1 MIRKMNIQ
9 KFVILSSIVLSLSAC
24 NNKDTHK
31 TAEVNPEVLGM
42 WSDAVGCSLTL
53 QLVNHELILVDF
65 HNAQGVSK
73 SNIKLNIRK
82 DSVMTRLIATDST
95 NDWSAIFSE
104 GLIMVDNKLCKQA
117 LHKVDS
123 K

>member
-1 MIRKMNIQ
+1 MNIQ
-9 KFVILSSIVLSLSAC
+9 KFIILSGIVLSLLAC
-24 NNKDTHK
+24 NNKDAHK
-31 TAEVNPEVLGM
+31 TVEVNPEVLGM
-42 WSDAVGCSLTL
+42 WSDAMGCSLTL

-65 HNAQGVSK
+65 HNAQGVSRTT
-73 SNIKLNIRK
+73 IKLNTRK
-82 DSVMTRLIATDST
+82 DSIMTRLVAADST

-104 GLIMVDNKLCKQA
+104 GLIMVDNNLCKQA

>member
-1 MIRKMNIQ
+1 MNMQ
-9 KFVILSSIVLSLSAC
+9 KFIILSSIVLSLLGC

-31 TAEVNPEVLGM
+31 TVEVNPEVLGM
-42 WSDAVGCSLTL
+42 WSDAMGCSLTL

-65 HNAQGVSK
+65 HNAQGVSR
-73 SNIKLNIRK
+73 STIKLNTRK
-82 DSVMTRLIATDST
+82 DSIMTRLVATDST
-95 NDWSAIFSE
+95 NNWSAIFSE
-104 GLIMVDNKLCKQA
+104 GLIMVDNNLCKQA